1 MFKIAEKAEKLLQE
15 LLNAKKVTNVVQ
27 ATATATPVVIKNEP
41 QEQEQ
46 LDIVSLLK
54 KIQSKENDQQQHQ
67 QQQQVAYQPVQVQ
80 YYPHITPTSQYVQ
93 YPVQYTQQP
102 QPQIQLMSPSY
113 YMTHPPPPMPLA
125 PINYQ
130 YGYGYQQYIRPPINN
145 FSRKLIPTTSHGIL
159 SNVTGSSNMN
169 GEDDDI
175 NIMRERE
182 LNQLKCKSICE
193 KMGIFV
199 KYYIQFKETYI
210 NRIKIIECSD
220 SLKYQYS
227 SLIKYLIEYEGLLI
241 ELNTMI
247 QEHERDYCRNNHRK
261 IKKFF
266 NKTKSFI
273 RYDCQKRLQ
282 TNIFELRRQI
292 NSQDRYAGMYD
303 LLDMN
308 NYLIGLLPDIGVSI
322 RRFINK
328 CEKSREEDY
337 EDEYAW
343 NLSDEDSDIDTAT
356 TNTNN
361 GELGVDDHTLNEN
374 QKENNT
380 QVSYSLSSFNSD
392 KPRSYESFSKG
403 VDSLNRYLLKR
414 VEEEESLDELVKERI
429 IKWINKRQSKYI
441 LIFADVDKLLNQ
453 HKDGECN
460 QKFHSYLQFNL
471 GKLVTVCE
479 SYHQKLKELLY
490 STTIRRKKKRKKVKL
505 LPEAMGDVF
514 SEINELK
521 RALEQTKLIIKKCNQ
536 IQ

>member
-1 MFKIAEKAEKLLQE
+1 
-15 LLNAKKVTNVVQ
+15 
-27 ATATATPVVIKNEP
+27 
-41 QEQEQ
+41 
-46 LDIVSLLK
+46 
-54 KIQSKENDQQQHQ
+54 
-67 QQQQVAYQPVQVQ
+67 
-80 YYPHITPTSQYVQ
+80 
-93 YPVQYTQQP
+93 
-102 QPQIQLMSPSY
+102 
-113 YMTHPPPPMPLA
+113 MT
-125 PINYQ
+125 
-130 YGYGYQQYIRPPINN
+130 
-145 FSRKLIPTTSHGIL
+145 HGIL
-159 SNVTGSSNMN
+159 SNVLSSSLN

-175 NIMRERE
+175 TIMRERE
-182 LNQLKCKSICE
+182 LNQLKCKSIRE

-220 SLKYQYS
+220 SLKYQFN

-266 NKTKSFI
+266 NKTKAFI

-337 EDEYAW
+337 DDEYAW
-343 NLSDEDSDIDTAT
+343 NLSDEDSDIEGGVEGNGDLGEDT
-356 TNTNN
+356 
-361 GELGVDDHTLNEN
+361 NEN

-380 QVSYSLSSFNSD
+380 DLQISYSNE

-514 SEINELK
+514 SEVNELK
-521 RALEQTKLIIKKCNQ
+521 RALEHTKHIIKKCNQ